1 MRIQE
6 HLFQGYFGIKKKQD
20 SEKYYNQRVGKLKGL
35 DADLDKGIENF
46 KTILENHRKKLDAYF
61 AFLKNMDKISL
72 EALKLEIKRLEGMF
86 DIDEVANDSEERY
99 CLKMEDI
106 LKDILTNE
114 ENTDLNT
121 MEKDVMDDIKSLQS
135 LVESIGPLWEA
146 QLKFIEKNDDEI
158 INNKA
163 NIKIISDILKEESD
177 ILRVEES
184 LLRKIDLKAGSIIR
198 KTELKRQ
205 DLEQTKDM
213 NMSYREIK
221 HIR

>member
-99 CLKMEDI
+99 CLKMGI
-106 LKDILTNE
+106 FSRT
-114 ENTDLNT
+114 
-121 MEKDVMDDIKSLQS
+121 S
-135 LVESIGPLWEA
+135 
-146 QLKFIEKNDDEI
+146 
-158 INNKA
+158 
-163 NIKIISDILKEESD
+163 
-177 ILRVEES
+177 
-184 LLRKIDLKAGSIIR
+184 
-198 KTELKRQ
+198 
-205 DLEQTKDM
+205 
-213 NMSYREIK
+213 
-221 HIR
+221 